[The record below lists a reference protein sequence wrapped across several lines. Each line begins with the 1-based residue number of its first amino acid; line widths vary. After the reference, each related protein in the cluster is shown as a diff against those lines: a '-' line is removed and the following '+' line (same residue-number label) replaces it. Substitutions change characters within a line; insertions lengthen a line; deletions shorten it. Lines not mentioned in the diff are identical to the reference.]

1 MLIEKHLLNKTG
13 GSQEVQIFAVA
24 HGGVLM
30 EFHNLVG
37 WLSEK
42 KPAVF
47 RNTAKNCSFHEFLL
61 EYPTDAKECSLANL
75 RITCLRENITDHLK

>member
-1 MLIEKHLLNKTG
+1 MLIEKHLVKRTV
-13 GSQEVQIFAVA
+13 GSQELQVFAVA

-30 EFHNLVG
+30 EFHNLVN

-42 KPAVF
+42 KPPVF

-61 EYPTDAKECSLANL
+61 EYPADAKECNLADL
-75 RITCLRENITDHLK
+75 KITCLRENIIDHLK